1 MTTITKEFGRYTLY
15 DESIGVEIIVKQL
28 YSKHYEANAHMTIF
42 ATAPD
47 GEKIRLYGARTPIT
61 TDTARERISNK
72 IERLIR
78 GDDKK
83 GDDGMKGIFG
93 INSAAVMNDWKAT
106 INHALESILEKHY
119 AGTPPENLYDGNMEE
134 EDDQRIMGFL
144 SEDINMIYGQSGSGK
159 SYCAIIAGQAIHHGE
174 PFCGLGTIQGNVLL
188 IDYETTRV
196 KMRKRIKR
204 VDSGLNV
211 TGDPMHYMAAT
222 VPLAQMVEALQTYIM
237 DRNIQFLIIDSLARA
252 SGGSITDEDGVNNMF
267 EAIRSLERP
276 CLIIHH
282 TNRGDDYFGSTYIR
296 ANARNI
302 WRLRSA
308 QAEGQGKLSM
318 TLEQEKENDGPAR
331 GTLGFVLEF
340 QGDPYEPDAV
350 VMSSEDAAKIP
361 QLRDRLPLYE
371 RLKGML
377 QESPQRQLAI
387 EDLDPDT
394 QFTMAG
400 GNLVKELGLD
410 KSNQNTLRSY
420 LWALKNETGNY
431 KKLAEYMYVTDNWL
445 RLHGHDYSVTDISHD
460 VTDVTDVTEMETLV
474 SQPQEVIL

>member
-1 MTTITKEFGRYTLY
+1 MTMTTITKQFGKYTLY
-15 DESIGVEIIVKQL
+15 DEDIGVEIEVKQL
-28 YSKHYEANAHMTIF
+28 YSKHYEANAHMTIL

-47 GEKIRLYGARTPIT
+47 GQKKKLYGARTPIT
-61 TDTARERISNK
+61 TDTARERIANK

-83 GDDGMKGIFG
+83 GDEGMKGIFG
-93 INSAAVMNDWKAT
+93 INSAVVMNDWKST
-106 INHALESILEKHY
+106 INHALESILDKHY
-119 AGTPPENLYDGNMEE
+119 AGTPPENLYEGGMDE

-159 SYCAIIAGQAIHHGE
+159 SYCAIIAGQAIHHGV

-188 IDYETTRV
+188 VDYETTRV
-196 KMRKRIKR
+196 KMRKRFRR
-204 VDSGLNV
+204 VDSGLQI
-211 TGDPMHYMAAT
+211 TGDPMYYMAAT
-222 VPLAQMVEALQTYIM
+222 VPIAQMVEALQNYIM

-350 VMSSEDAAKIP
+350 VMSAEDASRMP

-377 QESPQRQLAI
+377 KETPQGKMII
-387 EDLDPDT
+387 EDLTPDT
-394 QFTMAG
+394 TFTMTG

-410 KSNQNTLRSY
+410 KSQQSTIRSY
-420 LWALKNETGNY
+420 LWALKNHTGNY
-431 KKLAEYMYVTDNWL
+431 KKLAEYMKVD
-445 RLHGHDYSVTDISHD
+445 GDYLCLNDEYIDWVDQS
-460 VTDVTDVTEMETLV
+460 ELV
-474 SQPQEVIL
+474 NAESSTKEVIW